1 MIVIDISL
9 SDIPES
15 ARKTGK
21 NGKVYTQIVIDEKKQ
36 IDDYGNS
43 HAVYMNQSKEER
55 EAKTPKVYIGNGKE
69 FKFNGGS
76 NNSQK
81 QEQKKSSSNLPF

>member
-1 MIVIDISL
+1 MVVIDIAL

-21 NGKVYTQIVIDEKKQ
+21 NGKVYTQIVIDEKKEV
-36 IDDYGNS
+36 DAYGNS

-55 EAKTPKVYIGNGKE
+55 EAKTPKVYIGNGKQ
-69 FKFNGGS
+69 FKFNSGANNTQQPEKKPS
-76 NNSQK
+76 N
-81 QEQKKSSSNLPF
+81 NLPF

>member
-1 MIVIDISL
+1 MIVLDICL
-9 SDIPES
+9 SDIPQS

-21 NGKVYTQIVIDEKKQ
+21 NGKVYTQIVVDEKKQ

-55 EAKTPKVYIGNGKE
+55 AAKANKVYIGNGKE
-69 FKFNGGS
+69 FKFNGGA
-76 NNSQK
+76 NNTPQG
-81 QEQKKSSSNLPF
+81 KSDPTEALGF